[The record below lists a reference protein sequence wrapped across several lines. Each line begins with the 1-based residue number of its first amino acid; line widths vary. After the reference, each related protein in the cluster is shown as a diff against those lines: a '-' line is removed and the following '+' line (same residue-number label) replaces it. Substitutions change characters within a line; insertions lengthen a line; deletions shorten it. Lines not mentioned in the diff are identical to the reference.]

1 MLNERICAYCGKPIH
16 DAKGRRKYHVE
27 CAKIVEK
34 KQNRDWQ
41 YNEKISAPA
50 EGQRATPETVA
61 VALGYNLDK
70 IDGWVLLAC
79 TLIADAANEYSDL
92 CSGKSALCGLIRDRE
107 LEEIEEFFASFGMPT
122 ICKKIKQL
130 SK

>member
-1 MLNERICAYCGKPIH
+1 MNERICAYCGKPIH

-34 KQNRDWQ
+34 KQNKEWQ
-41 YNEKISAPA
+41 FNHKLSHPNPC
-50 EGQRATPETVA
+50 QRATPETVA
-61 VALGYNLDK
+61 VALGYKLEH
-70 IDGWVLLAC
+70 ITPEELLMCAV
-79 TLIADAANEYSDL
+79 IARAMVDYGELYNGKCPNGKNVFRKKAA
-92 CSGKSALCGLIRDRE
+92 
-107 LEEIEEFFASFGMPT
+107 EIEEFFASFGMPT